1 METIE
6 SILEMK
12 AWSSTTKAQGKKIA
26 FVPTMGYLHKG
37 HLELMKKAKERCPR
51 VVTSV
56 FVNPK
61 QFGPSEDYQ
70 NYPRNLERDKEL
82 AEWAGT
88 DVLFVPKAEEM
99 YPEGYSTYVEVEGLS
114 DVLCG
119 ASRAGHFKGV
129 TTVVMKLINIVQP
142 SEAFF
147 GEKDAQQLIII
158 KKMIKDLNMDIKITP
173 VPTIR
178 ETDGVALSSRNKYLN
193 EEERKQAVCLYQSL
207 MKAKEMIDAGERSS
221 GKIKSGMEKIIKEK
235 SLAEIDYI
243 EIVDTDKLKKLDT
256 LSGRALVA
264 LAIKI
269 GKARLIDNI
278 MAEV

>member
-37 HLELMKKAKERCPR
+37 HLELIKKAKERCPR
-51 VVTSV
+51 VVSSI

-61 QFGPSEDYQ
+61 QFGPSEDYA
-70 NYPRNLERDKEL
+70 NYPRNLERDREL

-99 YPEGYSTYVEVEGLS
+99 YPEDYSTYVEVEELS

-119 ASRAGHFKGV
+119 ASREGHFKGV
-129 TTVVMKLINIVQP
+129 ATVVMKLFNIVQP
-142 SEAFF
+142 YEAFF

-158 KKMIKDLNMDIKITP
+158 RKMIKDLNMDIKIIS

-193 EEERKQAVCLYQSL
+193 EEERKQAVCLYQSIL
-207 MKAKEMIDAGERSS
+207 RAKEMIDSGERSAE
-221 GKIKSGMEKIIKEK
+221 KIKAGMEKVIKEK
-235 SLAEIDYI
+235 PLAGIDYI
-243 EIVDTDKLKKLDT
+243 EIVDASKLKKLDSI
-256 LSGRALVA
+256 SGRVLVA
-264 LAIKI
+264 LSVKI

-278 MAEV
+278 MVEV